1 MVLKWRKNYKKLR
14 EQCDDWQLL
23 ANKYR
28 DTLRKELRE
37 NTDLREQIEHLEKI
51 ILKGT
56 GSSKN
61 ARIKSISKSLPM
73 VIYDSYYNY
82 DDEEF
87 EFIKNNAIDGLL
99 EKVKPYVQ
107 IDKSKQGQITAS
119 IVVILD

>member
-1 MVLKWRKNYKKLR
+1 MVLKWRKNYKKLK
-14 EQCDDWQLL
+14 EQCDEYGDYLG
-23 ANKYR
+23 
-28 DTLRKELRE
+28 KELRE
-37 NTDLREQIEHLEKI
+37 NIDLREQIEHLEKI

-73 VIYDSYYNY
+73 IIYGSYYNY

-119 IVVILD
+119 IVIILD

>member
-1 MVLKWRKNYKKLR
+1 MVLKWRKNYKKLK

-28 DTLRKELRE
+28 DYLGKELRE
-37 NTDLREQIEHLEKI
+37 NIDLREQLEHLEKI

-119 IVVILD
+119 IVIILD